1 MLRCPGHLN
10 PPARTFVSAATAR
23 GPHLPGLVC
32 HMLRP
37 PGALT
42 SPASHA
48 PFGTGTREPH
58 APARP
63 ASPLRINSD
72 AAPLPVHRPDAEQ
85 RQLCKSR
92 VLELAAGAGRVHH
105 TRSPSTRAIL
115 QPLER
120 GPGLRR
126 ALRPG
131 PSSSTT
137 SLVYPS
143 SPPKS
148 SKHGLGTPRVKPF
161 CCLPVGDDGVRFPW
175 AAHAIPMPNPARDA
189 Y

>member
-1 MLRCPGHLN
+1 M
-10 PPARTFVSAATAR
+10 
-23 GPHLPGLVC
+23 
-32 HMLRP
+32 
-37 PGALT
+37 
-42 SPASHA
+42 
-48 PFGTGTREPH
+48 
-58 APARP
+58 
-63 ASPLRINSD
+63 
-72 AAPLPVHRPDAEQ
+72 
-85 RQLCKSR
+85 
-92 VLELAAGAGRVHH
+92 LELAAGAGRVPH
-105 TRSPSTRAIL
+105 TRGPLIMSGSTASPFTRVIL

-148 SKHGLGTPRVKPF
+148 SKHGPGTPRVKPF

-175 AAHAIPMPNPARDA
+175 AAHATPMQIPRGTRNERGWSMGCQGKGAEPCMPHPLALLTRQALAASASRLRPRIWDTLRRRKLDKPLRCNLSGCGTCGWTSVGR
-189 Y
+189 